1 MATCVLLSRYQ
12 VALVGG
18 ITGNA
23 APAAAFE
30 PARHNKPPNAVL
42 ADSAGASNEVDIQPQ
57 GGP

>member
-1 MATCVLLSRYQ
+1 MGTCVLLSRYQ

-23 APAAAFE
+23 AAAFE